1 MAQAAKLQQQRR
13 LRLRLR
19 RQQQQQHLLTVNNN
33 NNNNNKMIMLKHLLP
48 PALKRGLQITLLI
61 VCSGWQLL
69 YNPLGE
75 LHSSSRPEVNW
86 DVVATLPST
95 NNYNIVIPG
104 NSNGTLHSLLVKYHN
119 TSSSVVYRG
128 WNSTSS
134 PNLQQDHHDPAS
146 SSSLTRNPEVHSN
159 IHDRDTLV
167 DCGCPNTC
175 TAEVL
180 NRMELQGI
188 DQRSSLAAPFSCK
201 QRIEKYIGDGKT
213 EREACTVAFKEKVTP
228 CDSACDPRQCKAA
241 EVVIPST
248 KKVLE
253 PVLPTYRGNNEGTKN
268 ILIIAA
274 VPRSERH
281 SVALWSELECI
292 GVFYDEIIVS
302 SPKWSRSLMDEIVRQ
317 ARERL
322 KMNVQA
328 RYYVNDR
335 YDVGLWCDAVQQEV
349 LDAAD
354 GMDSI
359 KTVTLLNDSVYAFR
373 TFSGILDA
381 LSHRPFDLDMVGV
394 NYYNFSD
401 SKWLESVMRGF
412 PVRSI
417 PIFYERI
424 CQVANTRPC
433 SKLGPVKRKR
443 CIVETFEIDAAGI
456 FFPNRT
462 MGLFPSNPPSDW
474 PWSNRIWAE
483 QPKFW
488 KELLVEKL
496 GFPLAKV
503 NAGPT
508 HLTGPTDPRLAEC
521 TKTMNVSFLFNFNY
535 ANFVPR

>member
-1 MAQAAKLQQQRR
+1 MAQAAKLQKQRR
-13 LRLRLR
+13 LRR
-19 RQQQQQHLLTVNNN
+19 QQQHLLTVNNN
-33 NNNNNKMIMLKHLLP
+33 KMIMMKHSLP
-48 PALKRGLQITLLI
+48 PVLKRGLQITLLI
-61 VCSGWQLL
+61 VCSVWQLL
-69 YNPLGE
+69 YNPLGQ

-95 NNYNIVIPG
+95 NNYVIPG
-104 NSNGTLHSLLVKYHN
+104 NGNGTLHSLLVEYRNGDNN
-119 TSSSVVYRG
+119 TSSVPYRG

-134 PNLQQDHHDPAS
+134 SKFQQDHHDTAS
-146 SSSLTRNPEVHSN
+146 SSSLTRKPEVHSN

-167 DCGCPNTC
+167 DCGCPNT
-175 TAEVL
+175 
-180 NRMELQGI
+180 
-188 DQRSSLAAPFSCK
+188 SPFTCK
-201 QRIEKYIGDGKT
+201 QRIEKYIGDSKS
-213 EREACTVAFKEKVTP
+213 EREACTVAFDEEFTP

-241 EVVIPST
+241 VVVIPST
-248 KKVLE
+248 KKVLGS
-253 PVLPTYRGNNEGTKN
+253 VLPNSYHHGNGTKN

-328 RYYVNDR
+328 RYFVNDR

-394 NYYNFSD
+394 NFYNFSH
-401 SKWLESVMRGF
+401 SQWLESVMRGF

-433 SKLGPVKRKR
+433 AKLGPVKRKR
-443 CIVETFEIDAAGI
+443 CIVETFKIDAAGI

-474 PWSNRIWAE
+474 PWSDRIWAE

-488 KELLVEKL
+488 KELLVENL

-508 HLTGPTDPRLAEC
+508 HLTGSTDPRLAEC

-535 ANFVPR
+535 ASFVPR